1 MCMHS
6 FMQVCHSCRW
16 AIGCHQPWLRILW
29 KFEESFVRSNGRS
42 SGIWLGMAGK
52 NLCCRHI
59 GYPDSN
65 VAWIKL
71 KCYVF
76 KESNYS
82 STDDM
87 VGNVVCT
94 IWLNVFAN
102 MMRYPNRRALCNQQI
117 AHFVFEEELKHLSD
131 ENEDMILRCRIFLK
145 GSCPWIKAA
154 RLFFF
159 SYAMASHATLST

>member
-65 VAWIKL
+65 VAWINWNVTFSRKVITHLQMIWWVMLSAQFDWMFLRIWCVIPTGEPSAISKL
-71 KCYVF
+71 RTLF
-76 KESNYS
+76 KWRKWRHDPQMPHFLERKLS
-82 STDDM
+82 
-87 VGNVVCT
+87 
-94 IWLNVFAN
+94 LNKS
-102 MMRYPNRRALCNQQI
+102 R
-117 AHFVFEEELKHLSD
+117 
-131 ENEDMILRCRIFLK
+131 
-145 GSCPWIKAA
+145 
-154 RLFFF
+154 
-159 SYAMASHATLST
+159 